1 MPHACPVGRRVP
13 FLPGMTKGW
22 VKTCRPEAALF
33 APIAG
38 GHFDRAVIYSAA
50 ETVGVFVRSSG
61 AESRALVLPLWAMA
75 ENDDLA
81 LIRAYLDGDAAAF
94 DKLFGRYNQRIRSVC
109 TRYVGDGPVADDLV
123 QDTFYNVL
131 RTLDRIDSGF
141 NFSAWIHRIAVNLCH
156 DELRR
161 RTRTQQHVA
170 AGGDEV
176 EEAVLRLVDRD
187 RQGHPEA
194 ALEIA
199 HLRQLVWDVAK
210 RLPERQRMVLT
221 LRELQGLSYASIARV
236 MGISESAV
244 ETLLHRAR
252 KRFKEVFL
260 RMDDSATRVIDCAA
274 VGVLVEAD
282 KRRPLRRDQR
292 AMLIGHVEKCDACRE
307 RFCATQALRA

>member
-1 MPHACPVGRRVP
+1 
-13 FLPGMTKGW
+13 
-22 VKTCRPEAALF
+22 
-33 APIAG
+33 
-38 GHFDRAVIYSAA
+38 
-50 ETVGVFVRSSG
+50 
-61 AESRALVLPLWAMA
+61 MA

-81 LIRAYLDGDAAAF
+81 LIRAYLDGDAGAF
-94 DKLFGRYNQRIRSVC
+94 DKLFTRYNQRIRSVC
-109 TRYVGDGPVADDLV
+109 TRYVGDGPVAEDLV

-131 RTLDRIDSGF
+131 RSLERVDTGF

-161 RTRTQQHVA
+161 RSRAQQHVA

-176 EEAVLRLVDRD
+176 EEAVLRLADKD

-194 ALEIA
+194 ALEMA
-199 HLRQLVWDVAK
+199 HLRQLVWDVSK

-221 LRELQGLSYASIARV
+221 LRELQGLSYAAIARV

-260 RMDDSATRVIDCAA
+260 RMDDSATRVIDCGT
-274 VGVLVEAD
+274 VTLLVEAD
-282 KRRPLRRDQR
+282 RRRPLRREQR
-292 AMLIGHVEKCDACRE
+292 GMLLSHIERCDTCRA
-307 RFCATQALRA
+307 RFAPEPAAAEG

>member
-1 MPHACPVGRRVP
+1 
-13 FLPGMTKGW
+13 
-22 VKTCRPEAALF
+22 
-33 APIAG
+33 
-38 GHFDRAVIYSAA
+38 
-50 ETVGVFVRSSG
+50 
-61 AESRALVLPLWAMA
+61 MA

-94 DKLFGRYNQRIRSVC
+94 DKLFSRYNQRIRSVC
-109 TRYVGDGPVADDLV
+109 TRYVGDGPVAEDLV

-131 RTLDRIDSGF
+131 RSLERVDGGF

-161 RTRTQQHVA
+161 RSRAQQHVA

-176 EEAVLRLVDRD
+176 EEAVLRLADRD
-187 RQGHPEA
+187 RRGHPED
-194 ALEIA
+194 ALEMA
-199 HLRQLVWDVAK
+199 NLRQLVWDVAK

-221 LRELQGLSYASIARV
+221 LRELQGLSYAAIARV

-260 RMDDSATRVIDCAA
+260 RMDDSATRVIDCSTVAM
-274 VGVLVEAD
+274 LVEAD
-282 KRRPLRRDQR
+282 GRRPLRREQR
-292 AMLIGHVEKCDACRE
+292 AMLLSHIERCEACRG
-307 RFCATQALRA
+307 RFAPAATAAQG

>member
-1 MPHACPVGRRVP
+1 
-13 FLPGMTKGW
+13 
-22 VKTCRPEAALF
+22 
-33 APIAG
+33 
-38 GHFDRAVIYSAA
+38 
-50 ETVGVFVRSSG
+50 
-61 AESRALVLPLWAMA
+61 MA

-94 DKLFGRYNQRIRSVC
+94 DALFSRYNQRIRSVC
-109 TRYVGDGPVADDLV
+109 TRYVGDGPVAEDLV

-131 RTLDRIDSGF
+131 RSLERVDVGF

-161 RTRTQQHVA
+161 RTRAQQHVA
-170 AGGDEV
+170 GGGEEI
-176 EEAVLRLVDRD
+176 EEAVLRLADRD

-194 ALEIA
+194 ALEMA

-221 LRELQGLSYASIARV
+221 LRELQGLSYAAIARV

-260 RMDDSATRVIDCAA
+260 RMDDSATRVIDCATVA
-274 VGVLVEAD
+274 VLVEAD
-282 KRRPLRRDQR
+282 RRRPLRREQR
-292 AMLIGHVEKCDACRE
+292 GMVLAHIDRCEACRL
-307 RFCATQALRA
+307 RFSPQPAAAEG